1 VLSFRARGIDED
13 ISYVHAQSTSLS
25 QVDEATTFWNIGM
38 TQTSPFW
45 RTPESMLKSAFNIEM
60 DFRIASAIAGPE

>member
-25 QVDEATTFWNIGM
+25 QVAAATTFWNIGID
-38 TQTSPFW
+38 
-45 RTPESMLKSAFNIEM
+45 ANIAILANAEIHVKKLIQYQNG
-60 DFRIASAIAGPE
+60 FRIASAIAGPE